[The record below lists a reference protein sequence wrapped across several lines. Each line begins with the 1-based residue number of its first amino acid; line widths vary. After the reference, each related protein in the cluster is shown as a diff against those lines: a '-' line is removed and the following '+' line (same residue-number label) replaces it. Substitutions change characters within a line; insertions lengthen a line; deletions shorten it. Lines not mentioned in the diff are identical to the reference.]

1 MSKESV
7 VQTPSTPATGV
18 PWWLVL
24 LQGIFAIV
32 LGLLLL
38 SSPGMT
44 TLVLIQFVG
53 IYWLIAG
60 VFNIVGIFLDH
71 SMWGWKLFVGVL
83 GIIAGLLVIQHPL
96 WSTALIPTTLVII
109 LGIMGLIFGIVGMIA
124 AFQGGGW
131 GAGILGVLSIII
143 GIALLGSPV
152 MGAVA
157 LPYVIGIC
165 ALVGGIAAIV
175 QAFRMK

>member
-1 MSKESV
+1 MTQTSSV
-7 VQTPSTPATGV
+7 QNSQAGT

-24 LQGIFAIV
+24 LQGIFAII
-32 LGLLLL
+32 LGLLLV

-44 TLVLIQFVG
+44 TLVLVQFLG

-60 VFNIVGIFLDH
+60 VFNIVGVFLDH
-71 SMWGWKLFVGVL
+71 TQWGWKLFTGILGV
-83 GIIAGLLVIQHPL
+83 IAGILVIQHPL

-109 LGIMGLIFGIVGMIA
+109 IGVVGLIFGIMGLVA

-131 GAGILGVLSIII
+131 GPGILGVLGIIL
-143 GIALLGSPV
+143 GLLLLGSPLI
-152 MGAVA
+152 GAVELPLIVGIFA
-157 LPYVIGIC
+157 LI
-165 ALVGGIAAIV
+165 GGIAAVV

>member
-1 MSKESV
+1 MTQASSTQNS
-7 VQTPSTPATGV
+7 QTGI

-32 LGLLLL
+32 LGLLLV

-44 TLVLIQFVG
+44 TLVLVQFLG

-60 VFNIVGIFLDH
+60 VFHIVGIFLDH
-71 SMWGWKLFVGVL
+71 KQWGWKLFTGILGVL
-83 GIIAGLLVIQHPL
+83 AGILVIQHPL
-96 WSTALIPTTLVII
+96 WSTVLIPTTLVII
-109 LGIMGLIFGIVGMIA
+109 LGVVGLIFGIMGIVA

-131 GAGILGVLSIII
+131 SPGILGVLGIILGLI
-143 GIALLGSPV
+143 LLGSPFI
-152 MGAVA
+152 GAISLPLILGVFA
-157 LPYVIGIC
+157 LI
-165 ALVGGIAAIV
+165 GGIAAVV